1 MKKIKFACL
10 ALLSMASI
18 ATAQAGGLLT
28 NTNQNIA
35 FLRNPARDATIGID
49 GVYSNPAGV
58 AFMNE
63 GMHISINWQYAH
75 QTREIESQNRLF
87 ALGAKNGGQ
96 IVKNFKG
103 VADAPF
109 IPSVQ
114 AAYNKGNWSFQ
125 FNFAVTGGGGKCTF
139 ENGLGS
145 FESTIAQYA
154 QKFGAL
160 NDLQQLS
167 ALGVPGVSNIPTAKG
182 YDMDS
187 FLEGNQYYFGFTLG
201 TAYKINEHWSIY
213 GGVRANYGS
222 ASYKAKIDNINV
234 VTTNGNLPLMNYV
247 GAVSG
252 AMNEAVP
259 FANNPLYQQAMINGV
274 SQKLQAQ
281 GMDPATAMATAT
293 QTVNGAVAS
302 LNGAAA
308 QLSGA
313 ADNLQ
318 PYLKDGVN
326 LQADQSGFSVAPI
339 IGIHYKGEKFN
350 IAAKYEFRTHMRLSN
365 TSNVKETPSI
375 HAIAKFQDGTSIEE
389 DIPAYLA
396 VGAEYKI
403 ADNWRVSAG
412 YHHFFDTESKKYGNA
427 QDHLSGGTNEF
438 LWGVEWDAIKN
449 LTLSAGGQMT
459 RYSNTDAFMNDMS
472 FVVNSGSFGFG
483 LKYQISEK
491 VAVNAAY
498 FTTKYADYK
507 SETPDA
513 TGTLNTYTRTNRV
526 FGLGVDLTL

>member
-35 FLRNPARDATIGID
+35 FLRNPARDAAIGID
-49 GVYSNPAGV
+49 GVYANPAGV

-139 ENGLGS
+139 DDGLGT
-145 FESTIAQYA
+145 FESAVGGIAYQL
-154 QKFGAL
+154 KNFG
-160 NDLQQLS
+160 
-167 ALGVPGVSNIPTAKG
+167 VTG

-187 FLEGNQYYFGFTLG
+187 FLEGKQYYFGFTLG
-201 TAYKINEHWSIY
+201 AAYKINDHWSIY
-213 GGVRANYGS
+213 GGARANYGS
-222 ASYKAKIDNINV
+222 ASYKAKVENILVN
-234 VTTNGNLPLMNYV
+234 MNNQ
-247 GAVSG
+247 
-252 AMNEAVP
+252 MVP
-259 FANNPLYQQAMINGV
+259 FANFIDGTKAQVGPGLAQVTAAIEHTKANAGNMTGEQYVNTMTALAQQYETLMTANAAMN
-274 SQKLQAQ
+274 
-281 GMDPATAMATAT
+281 
-293 QTVNGAVAS
+293 
-302 LNGAAA
+302 
-308 QLSGA
+308 QLEV
-313 ADNLQ
+313 
-318 PYLKDGVN
+318 YRDGVN

-339 IGIHYKGEKFN
+339 IGIHYKGERLN
-350 IAAKYEFRTHMRLSN
+350 VAAKYEFRTHMRLSN
-365 TSNVKETPSI
+365 TSNLKQAM
-375 HAIAKFQDGTSIEE
+375 AISAINKFQDGTSIEE

-427 QDHLSGGTNEF
+427 QDNLSGGTNEF

-449 LTLSAGGQMT
+449 LTLSTGGQMT